1 MSSIRETI
9 KNKTKIK
16 KGFTIIEVIVVLS
29 LISITIN
36 IPIIVF
42 LKYMRLHREEI
53 NYSRESFYVSEA
65 FTIIENE
72 IKNAKYIDIK
82 DNMIIL
88 KRYDNKGY
96 DYIRENKGTSIVISY
111 GAINSSNVNNILKN
125 IEYFNLEK
133 YRKVFYVSIKMK
145 RGEPYRR
152 CFAIEREKV
161 RKGSY

>member
-42 LKYMRLHREEI
+42 SKYMRLHREEI